1 MILAGGDLVL
11 YERGPRE
18 IGFVHLSEAL
28 DPGCRHPPPISLSPS
43 SVADSTMVENHF
55 GSSPGRAG
63 AGTLQKRV
71 ARERL
76 LLSQG
81 RVVRGKLSTMRTAK
95 SKSAFR

>member
-1 MILAGGDLVL
+1 
-11 YERGPRE
+11 
-18 IGFVHLSEAL
+18 
-28 DPGCRHPPPISLSPS
+28 
-43 SVADSTMVENHF
+43 MVENHF
-55 GSSPGRAG
+55 GSSPGRPG